1 MYIYSSYIPFVWIM
15 EILEDPVFK
24 TEYQKYKIRVKLWES
39 RFTAKHG
46 RKPNKVF
53 YILIYM
59 NYDLK
64 SIRL

>member
-1 MYIYSSYIPFVWIM
+1 M

-64 SIRL
+64 SIRLQIF